1 MKHLLDNNLL
11 SDCQYGFRPG
21 RSCSIQLLEVLDQ
34 WSELL
39 DSSNPVD
46 TIYLDFSK
54 AFDTVPHERL
64 LSKLFNLGV
73 QGKTLEWIKCF
84 LSNRTQC
91 VRINNIK
98 SSPADVVSGV
108 PQGSV
113 LGPVLFLSFINDLP
127 ETVSGLIKIFADD
140 SKIYSSVESDQQ
152 HQNLQDDLDRLCDWS
167 RKWKL
172 SFNASKCKV
181 LHLGNNNNCLRYTML
196 DNHDNYVQISPVDHE
211 KDLGVTFEDNLK
223 FERHITDCVNKAQRV
238 LSLIRRSFDYMEKD
252 MFIILYK
259 SIVRPL
265 LEYSTMV
272 WSPYLKK
279 DIRKIENIQRRAT
292 KLVPEIRSFSYEDRL
307 KALGLP
313 TLEYRRD
320 RYDMIQVFK
329 ALQGIDDIKWQSMF
343 NLSVNPTRGHPWKL
357 QKKRCNTTQR
367 LHSFTFRVVDQWNS
381 LSSETVSS
389 KSVNIFKGRLNEE
402 DWNSNKFHPS

>member
-1 MKHLLDNNLL
+1 
-11 SDCQYGFRPG
+11 
-21 RSCSIQLLEVLDQ
+21 
-34 WSELL
+34 
-39 DSSNPVD
+39 
-46 TIYLDFSK
+46 
-54 AFDTVPHERL
+54 
-64 LSKLFNLGV
+64 
-73 QGKTLEWIKCF
+73 
-84 LSNRTQC
+84 
-91 VRINNIK
+91 
-98 SSPADVVSGV
+98 
-108 PQGSV
+108 
-113 LGPVLFLSFINDLP
+113 
-127 ETVSGLIKIFADD
+127 
-140 SKIYSSVESDQQ
+140 
-152 HQNLQDDLDRLCDWS
+152 
-167 RKWKL
+167 
-172 SFNASKCKV
+172 
-181 LHLGNNNNCLRYTML
+181 ML